1 MNRTIVAVLAS
12 LMLAA
17 PLAAF
22 AQLPDGIQSD
32 LGPAVPNMKV
42 RPGYRVTW
50 AIPPKNVK
58 GLRDARFLQFSG
70 DGKTLY
76 LSQRRDGSILAFRN
90 PDADGV
96 YQDVTTFVKDKKTAQ
111 GMHFYDGW
119 LYYQVPAEG
128 SLYKANDPEGD
139 GVANEVI
146 EVLPPGTLPK
156 PGGHPYNAV
165 LVTGKEIYVSASD
178 PKNMTEELD
187 SDTKKI
193 YVFDMDGKNKRV
205 FAGGVRNNE
214 KLRFRPGTTEI
225 WGFDNGTD
233 HFGKSFGDEPAKNQP
248 ITDLIPPEELN
259 HYVQDG
265 FYGHPYLVGPRIP
278 RPEFKD
284 RSDLIELANRTIP
297 PALNLPAHWACLGF
311 TFIEK
316 DQFGAD
322 HVGDIFV
329 AAHGSW
335 NSLKPVGACVERV
348 FFDKLTGRPYGH
360 HTIIDGFNVG
370 SNGENARR
378 WVRPVDL
385 VEAPDGTLLF
395 TSDDPIS
402 GIFRISKSKQ
412 PVADAAQQR

>member
-1 MNRTIVAVLAS
+1 MNRATRFALALVAFVAF
-12 LMLAA
+12 A

-22 AQLPDGIQSD
+22 AQLPDGLKSD
-32 LGPAVPNMKV
+32 LGPGVPNMKV

-50 AIPPKNVK
+50 AINPKNVK
-58 GLRDARFLQFSG
+58 GLRDARFMQFSG
-70 DGKTLY
+70 DGKTLF

-96 YQDVTTFVKDKKTAQ
+96 YQHVTTFVKDKKTAQ
-111 GMHFYDGW
+111 GMHWYDGW

-128 SLYKANDPEGD
+128 SLYRANDPNGD
-139 GVANEVI
+139 GIADKVETI
-146 EVLPPGTLPK
+146 LEPGTLPK

-205 FAGGVRNNE
+205 FASGVRNNE

-225 WGFDNGTD
+225 WGFDNGND
-233 HFGKSFGDEPAKNQP
+233 NFGKEYGDQPAKDQP
-248 ITDLIPPEELN
+248 ITDWLPPEELN

-278 RPEFKD
+278 RPEFAKRPD
-284 RSDLIELANRTIP
+284 IIELANKTTP

-316 DQFGAD
+316 DHFGAD

-335 NSLKPVGACVERV
+335 NSLKQVGACVERV
-348 FFDKLTGRPYGH
+348 FFDKLTGKPIGH
-360 HTIIDGFNVG
+360 HTIVDGFNARPDGVG
-370 SNGENARR
+370 SGQR
-378 WVRPVDL
+378 WARPVDL
-385 VEAPDGTLLF
+385 VEAPDGTILF

-402 GIFRISKSKQ
+402 GIFRISKSTQ
-412 PVADAAQQR
+412 AAGQQ